1 MDTIEMLWND
11 FKAAVEIL
19 PKPYFEYTIT
29 ERMNNFCAAREA
41 GDEVMENAWFS
52 SVMLNYK
59 PMIIKLYKQ
68 HHLALKLELIDFI
81 DWFQGAIMQ
90 AAENK
95 SWQDASKNCNA
106 GTVITQIVNTRYL
119 AAAYYESNLA
129 INKANFATISLDA
142 TLDRDTEDTRLDLL
156 ESNFENPAD
165 QYNNAV
171 AIIQKLLNKNKIIE
185 AIIVE
190 TIVFNDCMKVESKT
204 VKETDEDGNIK
215 KYKNISSSFWPYR
228 VVQVLSNLPENYTD
242 YFTNKF
248 SVDKKKF
255 EVGLQKI
262 RTTPNPKLYEFL
274 EYTQHYLRATL

>member
-19 PKPYFEYTIT
+19 PKPYLEYTIT
-29 ERMNNFCAAREA
+29 ERMDNLCKAREA

-59 PMIIKLYKQ
+59 PMIMKLYKQ

-90 AAENK
+90 AVENK
-95 SWQDASKNCNA
+95 SWQDNSKNCNA

-129 INKANFATISLDA
+129 IHKANFATVSLDA
-142 TLDRDTEDTRLDLL
+142 TLDSETEDTRLDLL

-165 QYNNAV
+165 QYNSVV
-171 AIIQKLLNKNKIIE
+171 AIIQKLLNENRIIE

-190 TIVFNDCMKVESKT
+190 TIAFNDCMKVESKT
-204 VKETDEDGNIK
+204 VKETDDEGNLK
-215 KYKNISSSFWPYR
+215 KYKSISSSFWPYR
-228 VVQVLSNLPENYTD
+228 VVQILSNLPANYAD

-255 EVGLQKI
+255 EVSLQKI
-262 RTTPNPKLYEFL
+262 RTTSNPKLYDFL
-274 EYTQHYLRATL
+274 EGTQNYLRATL

>member
-19 PKPYFEYTIT
+19 PKPYLEYTIT
-29 ERMNNFCAAREA
+29 ERMDNLCKARDA
-41 GDEVMENAWFS
+41 GDEIMENAWFS

-59 PMIIKLYKQ
+59 PMIVKLYKQ
-68 HHLALKLELIDFI
+68 HHHALKLELIDFI

-95 SWQDASKNCNA
+95 SWQDNSKNCNA

-142 TLDRDTEDTRLDLL
+142 TLDQDTDDTRLDLL

-165 QYNNAV
+165 QYNNVV

-190 TIVFNDCMKVESKT
+190 TIAFNDCMKVESKT
-204 VKETDEDGNIK
+204 VKEVEEDGSVK
-215 KYKNISSSFWPYR
+215 KYKSISSSFWPYR
-228 VVQVLSNLPENYTD
+228 VVQILSNLPENYAD
-242 YFTNKF
+242 YFTDKF
-248 SVDKKKF
+248 KVDRSKF
-255 EVGLQKI
+255 EVGLNKI
-262 RTTPNPKLYEFL
+262 RTSPNPMLYDFL
-274 EYTQHYLRATL
+274 ECTQHYLRATL